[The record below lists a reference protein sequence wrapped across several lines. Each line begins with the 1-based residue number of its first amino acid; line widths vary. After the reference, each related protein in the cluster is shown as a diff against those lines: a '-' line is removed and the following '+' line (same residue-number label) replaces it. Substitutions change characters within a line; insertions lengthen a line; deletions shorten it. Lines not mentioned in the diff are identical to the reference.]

1 MADTAPL
8 PHAAPAAPAAGQAW
22 RGWLA
27 TAGLVLVGFL
37 LLGAA
42 VVPWWLSEPSRVTAW
57 VRRNVPNLHGTVE
70 MGKATFTWTGP
81 IVFEDV
87 VVVPESGA
95 REPVQITRVEVEHGI
110 AAFLLSGGDCGR
122 VRVEGLEAHL
132 VFDDERH
139 SNVTGLIY
147 DPAIPDAAPPKE
159 SGLRMRLEVEDAR
172 VRIEGP
178 WSDDPWISDP
188 IDVKLRLAKAASGT
202 GSEWTLEPTTI
213 LASAKLEPG
222 VAQGV
227 LAYAAPILA
236 DATRSSGR
244 FSLALDGGTFPV
256 GVPEKATFAG
266 TLTMHEVDLGP
277 GPMVARILASLPGDL
292 QVPPAIRIAD
302 DSRIAFRMEN
312 RRMWHEGLEFG
323 VPLPRGRRLD
333 LVSKGW
339 VGLDDQ
345 SLDLALA
352 LPFPEGM
359 PAERPML
366 SALGGKTIS
375 LGVVGKLGEPRVDFD
390 GSIRNVAADVAADVI
405 GGVIDRLRAR
415 RGGASAD
422 ATAAVPSETAPPAGP
437 RPGWSRQR
445 PAAPGVATT
454 DTAPA
459 DDTVTDATADDAAGD
474 SSSAA
479 AEPLPPPP
487 PRPGWSPTKPAG
499 QAGPRP
505 APPARLAE
513 DRADA
518 KPIGGPP
525 SGAARAKP
533 GDVVDDG
540 GATGTAP
547 DSGEKPRAGA
557 AQILDQVRDTLA
569 PQTAGDPRADTVIDL
584 VGGLI
589 DEVAKRRAERA
600 AASRAADEA
609 AGGAENGAAAT
620 GRAADQAPP
629 PEGPRRGR
637 LLRRLLRPEPAG
649 TP

>member
-1 MADTAPL
+1 MVDTAPL
-8 PHAAPAAPAAGQAW
+8 APVPPAAPVAEHSW

-27 TAGLVLVGFL
+27 TAGLVLAGL
-37 LLGAA
+37 MLLGAA
-42 VVPWWLSEPSRVTAW
+42 VVPWWLSEPSRVTDW

-70 MGKATFTWTGP
+70 MGSATFTWAGP

-87 VVVPESGA
+87 VVVPRSGA
-95 REPVQITRVEVEHGI
+95 REPVHIARVEVEHGI

-147 DPAIPDAAPPKE
+147 DPAIPDAPPPKE

-178 WSDDPWISDP
+178 WSADRWTSDP
-188 IDVKLRLAKAASGT
+188 IDVKLRLAKSASGA

-256 GVPEKATFAG
+256 GAPEKATFAG

-277 GPMVARILASLPGDL
+277 GPMVARILASLPGEL

-302 DSRIAFRMEN
+302 DSRIAFKMEN

-323 VPLPRGRRLD
+323 VPLPNGRRLD

-345 SLDLALA
+345 SLDIALA
-352 LPFPEGM
+352 LPIPDGM
-359 PAERPML
+359 PAERPVL

-390 GSIRNVAADVAADVI
+390 GSIRSVAADVASDVI
-405 GGVIDRLRAR
+405 GGVIDRLRNR
-415 RGGASAD
+415 RGGAKAG
-422 ATAAVPSETAPPAGP
+422 AAAAPPTGP
-437 RPGWSRQR
+437 RPGWSR
-445 PAAPGVATT
+445 PGSAAPT
-454 DTAPA
+454 DTAPPA
-459 DDTVTDATADDAAGD
+459 EVAAATSPVGAGDAAE
-474 SSSAA
+474 AP
-479 AEPLPPPP
+479 AERLPPPP
-487 PRPGWSPTKPAG
+487 PRPGWSPAKPSG
-499 QAGPRP
+499 QVAPRP
-505 APPARLAE
+505 EAPARLAE
-513 DRADA
+513 DRTGA
-518 KPIGGPP
+518 KPIGGTG
-525 SGAARAKP
+525 GAKS
-533 GDVVDDG
+533 GDVAGG
-540 GATGTAP
+540 GANGTAA
-547 DSGEKPRAGA
+547 DTGEPPRAGA

-569 PQTAGDPRADTVIDL
+569 PQTAGDPRADRVIDL

-600 AASRAADEA
+600 SANRAAEEA
-609 AGGAENGAAAT
+609 AGGSADAGAAAP
-620 GRAADQAPP
+620 GRAAGQAPP
-629 PEGPRRGR
+629 PDGPRRGR
-637 LLRRLLRPEPAG
+637 LLRRLLRPEAAG

>member
-1 MADTAPL
+1 MSDSASL
-8 PHAAPAAPAAGQAW
+8 PPDPAAAPAGGHPW

-27 TAGLVLVGFL
+27 TAALVLVGFL

-42 VVPWWLSEPSRVTAW
+42 VVPWWLSDPARVTAW
-57 VRRNVPNLHGTVE
+57 VRRNVPNLHGAVE
-70 MGKATFTWTGP
+70 MRKATFTWAGP

-87 VVVPESGA
+87 VVVPKNGA
-95 REPVQITRVEVEHGI
+95 REPVTIARVEAEHGI

-132 VFDDERH
+132 VFDDERR

-147 DPAIPDAAPPKE
+147 DPDVPDAPAPKE

-178 WSDDPWISDP
+178 WSDDPWTSDP
-188 IDVKLRLAKAASGT
+188 IDVKLRLAKAASGS

-213 LASAKLEPG
+213 LSSAKLEPG

-244 FSLALDGGTFPV
+244 FSLALDGGVFPV

-277 GPMVARILASLPGDL
+277 GPMVGRILASLPGDL

-345 SLDLALA
+345 SLDIALA

-359 PAERPML
+359 TAERPVL
-366 SALGGKTIS
+366 SALGGKTVS

-390 GSIRNVAADVAADVI
+390 GSIRSVAADVAADMI
-405 GGVIDRLRAR
+405 GGVIDRLRSR
-415 RGGASAD
+415 RGGAGSGA
-422 ATAAVPSETAPPAGP
+422 ATPSQGTPPAGP
-437 RPGWSRQR
+437 RPGWSR
-445 PAAPGVATT
+445 PGSSGPN
-454 DTAPA
+454 TA
-459 DDTVTDATADDAAGD
+459 AAGAEAT
-474 SSSAA
+474 STAA
-479 AEPLPPPP
+479 IDDGPAGDQAAVPAEHAPPPP
-487 PRPGWSPTKPAG
+487 PRPGWSPPKTSTPSS
-499 QAGPRP
+499 PP
-505 APPARLAE
+505 PTAPGRLAE
-513 DRADA
+513 GRTDA
-518 KPIGGPP
+518 KPIGAAP
-525 SGAARAKP
+525 SAGTSPAPR
-533 GDVVDDG
+533 DVAGNDAENTV
-540 GATGTAP
+540 AV

-600 AASRAADEA
+600 AASRAAEEG
-609 AGGAENGAAAT
+609 AGGT
-620 GRAADQAPP
+620 GNAADGGGKGAEQAPP
-629 PEGPRRGR
+629 PDGPRRGR
-637 LLRRLLRPEPAG
+637 LLRRLLRPDPAA